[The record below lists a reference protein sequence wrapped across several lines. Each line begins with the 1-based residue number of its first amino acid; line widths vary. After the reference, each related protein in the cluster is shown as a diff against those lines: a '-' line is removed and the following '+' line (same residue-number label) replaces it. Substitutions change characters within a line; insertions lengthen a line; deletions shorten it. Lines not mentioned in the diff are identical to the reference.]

1 MAGVGWYLS
10 HLLSRLNFVDVLRL
24 IVDIALVSY
33 VIYRFLLLIRGTRAV
48 QLLKGL
54 AMLVVASV
62 VAEKLQLTV
71 INWILTQLR
80 LVIVVALPVVF
91 QPELRRALEQLGR
104 GKFFAR
110 PFTLLGTEDMAR
122 VITEVVRAVQVLAKG
137 KTGALIV
144 MERETG
150 LNDYIETGIRVDAV
164 ISAELLINLFVPLT
178 PFHDGAAIIR
188 GDRVVA
194 AGCFLPLSD
203 SPYLS
208 KQLGTRHRAAL
219 GLSEISD
226 AVVIVV
232 SEETG
237 AVSVAEGGKL
247 TRFLDEKNLR
257 ELLQSLLLPQ
267 SNHGS
272 SFWPWRS

>member
-1 MAGVGWYLS
+1 MAALWRY
-10 HLLSRLNFVDVLRL
+10 LLSLNFSDLLLVAL
-24 IVDIALVSY
+24 DISVVAF
-33 VIYRFLLLIRGTRAV
+33 VIYKFIMLIKGTRAV
-48 QLLKGL
+48 QLIKGL
-54 AMLVVASV
+54 VVLVVASV
-62 VAEKLQLTV
+62 IAERLHLTT
-71 INWILTQLR
+71 INWLLSQLR

-110 PFTLLGTEDMAR
+110 PLTTLGAEDMEKL
-122 VITEVVRAVQVLAKG
+122 INELVRAMQVLAKNR
-137 KTGALIV
+137 TGALV
-144 MERETG
+144 VVERETG
-150 LNDYIETGIRVDAV
+150 LNDYIETGIRVDGV
-164 ISAELLINLFVPLT
+164 VSAELLINIFVPLT

-194 AGCFLPLSD
+194 AGCFLPLSE

-219 GLSEISD
+219 GISEISD
-226 AVVIVV
+226 AVVLIV

-237 AVSVAEGGKL
+237 VISVAEGGKL

-257 ELLQSLLLPQ
+257 ELLQNLMLPQ
-267 SNHGS
+267 DNHTTF
-272 SFWPWRS
+272 FWPWRS

>member
-1 MAGVGWYLS
+1 MTGLAALWRY
-10 HLLSRLNFVDVLRL
+10 LLSLNFSDLLLVAL
-24 IVDIALVSY
+24 DISVVAF
-33 VIYRFLLLIRGTRAV
+33 VIYKFMMLIKGTRAV
-48 QLLKGL
+48 QLIKGL
-54 AMLVVASV
+54 VVLVVASV
-62 VAEKLQLTV
+62 IAERLHLTT
-71 INWILTQLR
+71 INWLLSQLR

-110 PFTLLGTEDMAR
+110 PLTTLGAEDMEKL
-122 VITEVVRAVQVLAKG
+122 INELVRAMQVLAKNR
-137 KTGALIV
+137 TGALV
-144 MERETG
+144 VVERETG
-150 LNDYIETGIRVDAV
+150 LNDYIETGIRVDGV
-164 ISAELLINLFVPLT
+164 VSAELLINIFVPLT

-194 AGCFLPLSD
+194 AGCFLPLSE

-219 GLSEISD
+219 GISEISD
-226 AVVIVV
+226 AVVLIV

-237 AVSVAEGGKL
+237 VISVAEGGKL

-257 ELLQSLLLPQ
+257 ELLQNLMLPQ
-267 SNHGS
+267 DNHTT
-272 SFWPWRS
+272 FLWPWRS

>member
-1 MAGVGWYLS
+1 MNDLAALWRY
-10 HLLSRLNFVDVLRL
+10 LLSLNIIELLRITL
-24 IVDIALVSY
+24 DISIVAF
-33 VIYRFLLLIRGTRAV
+33 VIYKFIMLIRGTRAV
-48 QLLKGL
+48 QLIKGL
-54 AMLVVASV
+54 VVLVVASV
-62 VAEKLQLTV
+62 IAERLHLTT
-71 INWILTQLR
+71 INWLLSQLR

-110 PFTLLGTEDMAR
+110 PLTALGAEDMEKL
-122 VITEVVRAVQVLAKG
+122 INELVRAAQVLSKNR
-137 KTGALIV
+137 TGALVVI
-144 MERETG
+144 ERETG
-150 LNDYIETGIRVDAV
+150 LNDYIETGIRVDGV
-164 ISAELLINLFVPLT
+164 VSAELLINIFVPLT

-194 AGCFLPLSD
+194 AGCFLPLSE

-219 GLSEISD
+219 GISEISD
-226 AVVIVV
+226 AVVLVV

-237 AVSVAEGGKL
+237 TISVAEGGKL
-247 TRFLDEKNLR
+247 TRFLDEKNLK

-267 SNHGS
+267 VNHNT

>member
-1 MAGVGWYLS
+1 MAPLWRY
-10 HLLSRLNFVDVLRL
+10 LLSLNIIDLLRITL
-24 IVDIALVSY
+24 DISIVAF
-33 VIYRFLLLIRGTRAV
+33 VIYKFIMLIRGTRAV
-48 QLLKGL
+48 QLIKGL
-54 AMLVVASV
+54 VVLVVASV
-62 VAEKLQLTV
+62 IAERLHLTT
-71 INWILTQLR
+71 INWLLSQLR

-110 PFTLLGTEDMAR
+110 PLTVLGAEDMEKL
-122 VITEVVRAVQVLAKG
+122 INELVRAAQVLSKNR
-137 KTGALIV
+137 TGALIV
-144 MERETG
+144 VERETG
-150 LNDYIETGIRVDAV
+150 LNDYIETGIRVDGV
-164 ISAELLINLFVPLT
+164 VSAELLINIFVPLT

-194 AGCFLPLSD
+194 AGCFLPLSE

-219 GLSEISD
+219 GISEISD
-226 AVVIVV
+226 AVVLVI

-237 AVSVAEGGKL
+237 AISVAEGGRL
-247 TRFLDEKNLR
+247 TRFLDEKNLK

-267 SNHGS
+267 VNHTTF
-272 SFWPWRS
+272 FWPWRS

>member
-1 MAGVGWYLS
+1 MTGLAALWRY
-10 HLLSRLNFVDVLRL
+10 LLSLNIIDLVRIILDIS
-24 IVDIALVSY
+24 IVAF
-33 VIYRFLLLIRGTRAV
+33 VIYKFIMLIRGTRAV
-48 QLLKGL
+48 QLIKGL
-54 AMLVVASV
+54 VVLVVASV
-62 VAEKLQLTV
+62 IAERLHLTT
-71 INWILTQLR
+71 INWLLSQLR

-110 PFTLLGTEDMAR
+110 PLTVLGAEDMEKL
-122 VITEVVRAVQVLAKG
+122 INELVRAAQVLAKNR
-137 KTGALIV
+137 TGALIV
-144 MERETG
+144 VERETG
-150 LNDYIETGIRVDAV
+150 LNDYIETGIRVDGV
-164 ISAELLINLFVPLT
+164 VSAELLINIFVPLT

-194 AGCFLPLSD
+194 AGCFLPLSE

-219 GLSEISD
+219 GISEISD
-226 AVVIVV
+226 AVVLVV

-247 TRFLDEKNLR
+247 TRFLDEKNLK

-267 SNHGS
+267 VNHNTF
-272 SFWPWRS
+272 FWPWRS

>member
-1 MAGVGWYLS
+1 MAGLWWRLAE
-10 HLLSRLNFVDVLRL
+10 LNFIDVLRL
-24 IVDIALVSY
+24 LIDIAIVSY
-33 VIYRFLLLIRGTRAV
+33 VIYRFLLLIKGTRAV

-62 VAEKLQLTV
+62 IAEKLQLTT
-71 INWILTQLR
+71 INWLLSQLR

-122 VITEVVRAVQVLAKG
+122 VINELVRAVQVLAKG

-144 MERETG
+144 VERETG
-150 LNDYIETGIRVDAV
+150 LNDYIETGIRVDALV
-164 ISAELLINLFVPLT
+164 SAELLINLFVPLT

-219 GLSEISD
+219 GISEISD

-267 SNHGS
+267 SNHTS
-272 SFWPWRS
+272 FFWPWRS